1 MLPLLLMTDSKDEMG
16 EFRNTGWVKVCG
28 WLSVISLT
36 FLNLYNLP
44 NTFESFGI
52 WQKSTSDLLAWIAIV
67 VIIMLLA
74 WTIYD
79 MYQGQQAARS
89 QKVSIILGNIR
100 MVKSQP
106 VKINKTNILIY
117 Q

>member
-1 MLPLLLMTDSKDEMG
+1 MTDSKDEMG

-67 VIIMLLA
+67 VILMLLA

-79 MYQGQQAARS
+79 MYKGNQRLVAEGIHHPWEHKDS
-89 QKVSIILGNIR
+89 QKPA
-100 MVKSQP
+100 SQD
-106 VKINKTNILIY
+106 
-117 Q
+117 

>member
-79 MYQGQQAARS
+79 MYKGNQRLIAEGIHHPWEHKDGQKPAS
-89 QKVSIILGNIR
+89 QD
-100 MVKSQP
+100 
-106 VKINKTNILIY
+106 
-117 Q
+117 